1 MRPPGAADSATAQ
14 AIAGANARP
23 GTARRGGSPSGEP
36 ASGTDRGQM
45 PVRGSV
51 ALVTG
56 ASSGIGQATARALAD
71 AGAHVL
77 VHGRD
82 REALSALAKQ
92 IGARPLPADLAD
104 PAEVRRLAQCALDVD
119 GRVDILVANAG
130 VGWAGRFAQMPA
142 EKAGRLVEVNLTAPI
157 RLARALMPAMLERDR
172 GFLAFVSSIAGR
184 TGVAGEAV
192 YAATKAGLD
201 AFAESIRLELRGTGI
216 GVGVIVP
223 GPVETRFFER
233 RGQPYRRSLPR
244 PMPPERV
251 ATALVRMIDRGGAEQ
266 YRPRWLRVPV
276 AVRVLA
282 PALYRHL
289 ARRYGGS

>member
-1 MRPPGAADSATAQ
+1 
-14 AIAGANARP
+14 
-23 GTARRGGSPSGEP
+23 
-36 ASGTDRGQM
+36 M